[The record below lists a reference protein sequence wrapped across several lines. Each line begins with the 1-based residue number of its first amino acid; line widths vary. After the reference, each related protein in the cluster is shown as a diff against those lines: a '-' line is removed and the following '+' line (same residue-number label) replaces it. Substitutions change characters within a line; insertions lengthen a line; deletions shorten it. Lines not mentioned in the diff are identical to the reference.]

1 MVPVRETA
9 GRGGD
14 GTENLSKVH
23 RYPPAED
30 QSNIRKQKKEEE
42 LRAKQ
47 QRRCP
52 LLLAAL

>member
-14 GTENLSKVH
+14 ETENLSKVD

-30 QSNIRKQKKEEE
+30 QTNIRKQKKEEE
-42 LRAKQ
+42 LREKQ

-52 LLLAAL
+52 LL

>member
-30 QSNIRKQKKEEE
+30 
-42 LRAKQ
+42 
-47 QRRCP
+47 
-52 LLLAAL
+52 

>member
-23 RYPPAED
+23 RYPLSRGLVKHKETEKGGRA
-30 QSNIRKQKKEEE
+30 QS
-42 LRAKQ
+42 
-47 QRRCP
+47 
-52 LLLAAL
+52 